1 MEINIEN
8 CKSIEEYLILCN
20 VRSIDE
26 LSNEQVLAW
35 AKARKMGLMTRV
47 SVKIVEKGLYG
58 RKPDM
63 EKAVK
68 LLKQAIKEQKEFVC
82 AYIENE
88 SCAGPQKTDGNKR
101 EYFAMSIR

>member
-8 CKSIEEYLILCN
+8 CKSIEEYLIFCN

-26 LSNEQVLAW
+26 LSNDQVLVW
-35 AKARKMGLMTRV
+35 AKSGKMGLMTRV

-63 EKAVK
+63 EKAVI

-88 SCAGPQKTDGNKR
+88 SCTGSDKTKENKR